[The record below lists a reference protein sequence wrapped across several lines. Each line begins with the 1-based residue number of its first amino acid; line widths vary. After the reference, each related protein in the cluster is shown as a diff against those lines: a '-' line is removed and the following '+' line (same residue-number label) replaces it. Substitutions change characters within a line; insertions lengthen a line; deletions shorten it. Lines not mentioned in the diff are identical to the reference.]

1 MLCVLLILNLN
12 YWTGCGQAVLTPQNT
27 TPGDVERILLTPD
40 HPVSQALAGSQ
51 FAGAIAIDVDR
62 ASGQFSLVYADGET
76 KQASGRY
83 VGQGPSISITEF
95 AFSRDGQGA
104 TLHLDPNTKQV
115 TLLTTTTGFEWRP
128 SAQVSAREIA
138 NNAQGKDAYRAA
150 NAELIEFEEDLV
162 KNGAALFDPGLLILG
177 KILMACNVICP
188 IILLILLLLGLLQDT
203 MGPGGNPVPTDSDGD
218 GIADANDNCPN
229 TANPNQA
236 DTDGDGVGDACDDTP
251 APNPLPPVA
260 QDNNTTTNEDTA
272 RIIDVLANDSDP
284 DGNLD
289 PTSVTVTVAATNGTT
304 AVNATTGAVTY
315 TPNANFNG
323 NDTFTYQVCDASVPP
338 LCDTAVVTVTVNPIN
353 DPPDAVDDSDV
364 TVNEDA
370 TVAITVLAND
380 NPGPEGNL
388 DPTSVT
394 VTVPPANGTATPD
407 AAGVIQYVPNPN
419 FNGTDTFTYQVCD
432 DGIPLPAACDTAV
445 VTVTVNPV
453 NDRPTITAPTMT
465 TVIEDLLTA
474 VPGIAVNDIDATTL
488 TVTLSIGAGTLTV
501 GNNIVGG
508 LTAGDITNNNSTMVT
523 LNGTIAAINTTLSN
537 PNGLAYRTAMNSNA
551 AETLTINVNDN
562 GQSGVDPSTVG
573 QPSSGGPADEQA
585 FGSVTVNI
593 TPVNDAP
600 VANPDTN
607 KIMEDAMPNTVSG
620 NVLTDN
626 ADTDVD
632 NVVPNDLM
640 VTNPGSGVV
649 GLFGTLNLAPDG
661 NYTYTLDNNNGQ
673 VGALNVGGQLQ
684 DVFNYTIQDTGGAP
698 GGSTLTITI
707 NGANDGPRAAPDR
720 YRVTQGATLIVNTV
734 LPGLLGNDSDIDN
747 DPLTELTVIQ
757 VGGDPANA
765 TAFTLNAN
773 GTFTYQHNGADTTD
787 VSFQYMA
794 NDGAANSN
802 TVTVDIEVVA
812 GPAANDDT
820 YATMLNTTINI
831 DAADGVIQG
840 GDPGA
845 MMDTLGD
852 PAATLTSFG
861 GGSLGGSVT
870 DNAAGTTVN
879 FGAGSLTVNADGSF
893 NFTPDTDFIGNFT
906 FSYRLTNTA
915 GTDDATVTITV
926 GAPAMAQNDGFT
938 CTGNIAIAIAANGV
952 LGDNGNGADT
962 GDAIMITAV
971 QGNAANVGNA
981 TATNMTGLNNV
992 TGFVTLNADGSFTY
1006 DPPPGFV
1013 GTDTFT
1019 YTIDNSFNAPSTA
1032 TVSITITGMIW
1043 FIDGAANGSQ
1053 NRGNFSNP
1061 FTTIAAFNAIQGVA
1075 RPNAIPADTIF
1086 LHSGSYTETDGFN
1099 LQNNQRLYGQGIDI
1113 TTIFNPGPNT
1123 AAPYPP
1129 PQGARPTIVTTAG
1142 NGFDLAANNT
1152 ILGLNVGDTPNNIG
1166 ISGTNVG
1173 VCTINTLS
1181 ITGLGQAID
1190 IDGGSLVVTIDQ
1202 LSSTNSPAEGIDIDN
1217 CLGTFAVALSN
1228 PNNVTVTNATGTAI
1242 DITGGTASCTF
1253 GTTRVNA
1260 RNGVGI
1266 NIMNTAGVI
1275 RFGNTVV
1282 GTVAGGT
1289 GTGINIDGITND
1301 VTFGVTSVTSSGGD
1315 GINIANLSGT
1325 AGTDVRFLSTLI
1337 GGLGQNIAGTGIT
1350 MSEISA
1356 ANDGNTVTFE
1366 RVFFSEGS
1374 TFTTGIAISGTAN
1387 PANIVGGLIT
1397 FGNTG
1402 GPSIIR
1408 GTTGDAFTATGLMP
1422 TTTYNGDITQN
1433 ANAALVRVTNH
1444 ENPGGPLTFQNG
1456 TLAATNGTGLQFD
1469 NADRAYNFN
1478 GTVTLNGGDAGIDII
1493 NRSGG
1498 LFNFANTTITDPS
1511 GTALNIDDLT
1521 PTVNYNGGSIT
1532 QNNAAGAVVVSNL
1545 INGVIGI
1552 NVTVTANTG
1561 TATGINLTNN
1571 VAGTINFTG
1580 RLDIDTTSA
1589 TGFNATGS
1597 GRVTVTGANNTVDTT
1612 TGTAVNIN
1620 DVTIGANGV
1629 TFQSVSCNGATNGIV
1644 LNNTGNTGGGFTVAG
1659 NGGDCEAAAG
1669 NCSGGL
1675 LQNTT
1680 GDAVSLNNANDV
1692 TLTRIHIDTPGDD
1705 GIDSQGGSDLV
1716 LTNIRVTNVNVAD
1729 TDGVEVTDLGG
1740 VNRIDDSRF
1749 ETLGAMVESA
1759 VDIANVDTDMTSFTM
1774 TGCTLTGTF
1783 ASVAL
1788 EVAVVSIASR
1798 GSSNLNNVTIGGAVA
1813 ADPTDTTLNVD
1824 GNHFSGLSGDAVAFL
1839 ATSSSTLTGLIQGNV
1854 FRDANPGGLGGINA
1868 QAFGAS
1874 TLNTTISNNLLDDVL
1889 LSGGNFAALAVI
1901 ALNTAS
1907 MTATI
1912 SGNQFRDL
1920 DGDNDVIVNAQA
1932 ISAIAD
1938 QGAGGGAVDITI
1950 DNNRIDDVGRE
1961 GIFVLARGQTPDM
1974 DVRIRGNN
1982 VGAGPDG
1989 LANTGGDDLPVGF
2002 AGPEAIEIR
2011 SQFDSNLD
2019 ALVTNNQ
2026 VVGNQTS
2033 RCVLSVAVESLFAN
2047 DTPVLNITV
2056 DDSAGANVFHQ
2067 AGNGNNVC
2075 FIADPGGINAAETLC
2090 INMTGNTVSGVGQI
2104 SIAQN
2109 GNATV
2114 NVTQT
2119 SGGNLSAVNGGAN
2132 VGVNGTPTFNQPACP
2147 LPSF

>member
-1 MLCVLLILNLN
+1 MTRKNRHLFAKGKAAICVLLILNLN
-12 YWTGCGQAVLTPQNT
+12 YWTGCGEAVLIPENT
-27 TPGDVERILLTPD
+27 MPGNVERILLTPD

-62 ASGQFSLVYADGET
+62 ASGRFNFIYADGET
-76 KQASGRY
+76 KQASGQY
-83 VGQGPSISITEF
+83 VGQGATISITEF
-95 AFSRDGQGA
+95 SFSRDGQGA
-104 TLHLDPNTKQV
+104 TLHLNPDTKQV

-138 NNAQGKDAYRAA
+138 NDAQGKDTYLAA
-150 NAELIEFEEDLV
+150 NDELIEFEEDLV
-162 KNGAALFDPGLLILG
+162 KNGAAQFAPGLFILG
-177 KILMACNVICP
+177 TIWLACTVICP
-188 IILLILLLLGLLQDT
+188 IFLLILLLLGLLQNT
-203 MGPGGNPVPTDSDGD
+203 MGPGGNPVPTDTDND

-236 DTDGDGVGDACDDTP
+236 DTDGDGVGDACENTP

-272 RIIDVLANDSDP
+272 RVIDILANDSDP

-289 PTSVTVTVAATNGTT
+289 PTSVTVTVAPTNGTT
-304 AVNATTGAVTY
+304 AINATTGQVTY

-323 NDTFTYQVCDASVPP
+323 NDTFTYQVCDAGVPP
-338 LCDTAVVTVTVNPIN
+338 LCDTAVVNITVNPIN
-353 DPPDAVDDSDV
+353 DLPTAVDDPNA

-380 NPGPEGNL
+380 NPGPDGNL

-394 VTVPPANGTATPD
+394 VTVPPANGTATPN
-407 AAGVIQYVPNPN
+407 AAGVIEYVPNPN

-432 DGIPLPAACDTAV
+432 DGIPPPAACDAAV
-445 VTVTVNPV
+445 VTITVNPV
-453 NDRPTITAPTMT
+453 NDPPDAVDDPSA
-465 TVIEDLLTA
+465 TVNE
-474 VPGIAVNDIDATTL
+474 DATIAI
-488 TVTLSIGAGTLTV
+488 TV
-501 GNNIVGG
+501 
-508 LTAGDITNNNSTMVT
+508 
-523 LNGTIAAINTTLSN
+523 
-537 PNGLAYRTAMNSNA
+537 LA
-551 AETLTINVNDN
+551 NDN
-562 GQSGVDPSTVG
+562 PGPDGNLDPT
-573 QPSSGGPADEQA
+573 
-585 FGSVTVNI
+585 SVTVTVAPANGTATPNAAGVI
-593 TPVNDAP
+593 EYIPNPNFNGADTFTYQVCDDGIPLPALCDTAVVNVNVIPVNDPP

-607 KIMEDAMPNTVSG
+607 KLMEDAMPNAVTG

-632 NVVPNDLM
+632 NVVPNDLT
-640 VTNPGSGVV
+640 VTNPGSGIV
-649 GLFGTLNLAPDG
+649 GLFGTLNIAPDG
-661 NYTYTLDNNNGQ
+661 NYTYTLDNGNAQ
-673 VGALNVGGQLQ
+673 VDALNVGGQLQ

-707 NGANDGPRAAPDR
+707 NGANDAPIAVGDR
-720 YRVTQGATLIVNTV
+720 YQVTQGSTLIINTV
-734 LPGLLGNDSDIDN
+734 LTGLLGNDTDIDN
-747 DPLTELTVIQ
+747 DPLTVIQ

-765 TAFTLNAN
+765 AAFTLNAD

-794 NDGAANSN
+794 NDGAASSN
-802 TVTVDIEVVA
+802 TVTVNIEVVA
-812 GPAANDDT
+812 GPAANNDMYDT
-820 YATMLNTTINI
+820 LLNTALNVN
-831 DAADGVIQG
+831 AANGVIQG
-840 GDPGA
+840 GAPGA
-845 MMDTLGD
+845 MMDTFGD

-861 GGSLGGSVT
+861 GGALGGSVT
-870 DNAAGTTVN
+870 DNAAGATVN

-893 NFTPDTDFIGNFT
+893 NFTPDTDFTGNFT

-962 GDAIMITAV
+962 GDALMVTAV

-981 TATNMTGLNNV
+981 TATNQTGLNNV

-1032 TVSITITGMIW
+1032 TVSITISGMIW
-1043 FIDGAANGSQ
+1043 FIDGAAGGSQ

-1061 FTTIAAFNAIQGVA
+1061 FTTIAAFNTAQGVA

-1086 LHSGSYTETDGFN
+1086 LHTGSYNEADGFN

-1113 TTIFNPGPNT
+1113 TTVFIPDANS

-1129 PQGARPTIVTTAG
+1129 PQGARPTIGTTSG
-1142 NGFDLAANNT
+1142 NGVDLAANNT
-1152 ILGLNVGDTPNNIG
+1152 ILGLNIGDTPNNIG

-1173 VCTINTLS
+1173 VCTINTVS
-1181 ITGLGQAID
+1181 IMGLGQAID
-1190 IDGGSLVVTIDQ
+1190 IDGGSLVVTIDE
-1202 LSSTNSPAEGIDIDN
+1202 LSSTNSPAEGIDINN
-1217 CLGTFAVALSN
+1217 CIGTFIVAPSN
-1228 PNNVTVTNATGTAI
+1228 PNVVTVTNATGTAI
-1242 DITGGTASCTF
+1242 DVTGGTASCTF
-1253 GTTRVNA
+1253 GTTRINA

-1301 VTFGVTSVTSSGGD
+1301 VTFGFTSVLSSGGD
-1315 GINIANLSGT
+1315 GINIANMSGT
-1325 AGTDVRFLSTLI
+1325 AGTDVRFRSTLI
-1337 GGLGQNIAGTGIT
+1337 GGVGDSIAGTGIKL
-1350 MSEISA
+1350 SEISA

-1366 RVFFSEGS
+1366 RVFFGDGI
-1374 TFTTGIAISGTAN
+1374 TVTTGIAISGTAN

-1402 GPSIIR
+1402 GPSLIR
-1408 GTTGDAFTATGLMP
+1408 GTTGDAFTATGLLIE
-1422 TTTYNGDITQN
+1422 TVYNGNITQN
-1433 ANAALVRVTNH
+1433 ADAALVRITNH
-1444 ENPGGPLTFQNG
+1444 DNAGRAITFQNG
-1456 TLAATNGTGLQFD
+1456 TLAATNGTGLQFS
-1469 NADRAYNFN
+1469 NADDTYNFN
-1478 GTVTLNGGDAGIDII
+1478 GTVTLDGGDAGIDIL
-1493 NRSGG
+1493 NGPQG
-1498 LFNFANTTITDPS
+1498 LFIFANTTINDPS
-1511 GTALNIDDLT
+1511 GTALNIEGGT

-1545 INGVIGI
+1545 ANGAIGI
-1552 NVTVTANTG
+1552 NVTVTANTS

-1571 VAGTINFTG
+1571 SSAIINLTG
-1580 RLDIDTTSA
+1580 SLDIDTTSG

-1597 GRVTVTGANNTVDTT
+1597 GTITVTGANNTVDTT

-1620 DVTIGANGV
+1620 GVTIGANGV
-1629 TFQSVSCNGATNGIV
+1629 AFQSVSCNGATNGIV
-1644 LNNTGNTGGGFTVAG
+1644 LNNTGNTGGGFTVTG

-1669 NCSGGL
+1669 NCSGGF

-1680 GDAVSLNNANDV
+1680 ADAVSLTNANDV
-1692 TLTRIHIDTPGDD
+1692 TLTRVHIDNPGDD
-1705 GIDSQGGSDLV
+1705 GVDSQGGSDLV
-1716 LTNIRVTNVNVAD
+1716 LTNVRVTNVTAANG
-1729 TDGVEVTDLGG
+1729 DGLEATGLGG

-1749 ETLGAMVESA
+1749 ETIGANAESA
-1759 VDIANVDTDMTSFTM
+1759 VDICNIDTNMTSFTM
-1774 TGCTLTGTF
+1774 TGCTIAGQNRF
-1783 ASVAL
+1783 GVP
-1788 EVAVVSIASR
+1788 AVNIEAR

-1824 GNHFSGLSGDAVAFL
+1824 GNHFSGLTGNAVNVLSTDFAT
-1839 ATSSSTLTGLIQGNV
+1839 ATSSIQGNV
-1854 FRDANPGGLGGINA
+1854 FRDSNPGGMSGVNVSA
-1868 QAFGAS
+1868 VAAS
-1874 TLNTTISNNLLDDVL
+1874 THNTTISNNLLDDLEL
-1889 LSGGNFAALAVI
+1889 LGIGLV
-1901 ALNTAS
+1901 ALNVGVADIAG

-1920 DGDNDVIVNAQA
+1920 DGDNDVIVNAEA
-1932 ISAIAD
+1932 IRASVN
-1938 QGAGGGAVDITI
+1938 QGAGGGPVDITI
-1950 DNNRIDDVGRE
+1950 DNNRIDDVGRQ
-1961 GIFVLARGQTPDM
+1961 GISVDVGGQTPDM

-1989 LANTGGDDLPVGF
+1989 LANAGGDDLPVGF
-2002 AGPEAIEIR
+2002 ANREAILILCMG
-2011 SQFDSNLD
+2011 DANLD
-2019 ALVTNNQ
+2019 VLVTNNQ
-2026 VVGNQTS
+2026 VVGSQTS
-2033 RCVLSVAVESLFAN
+2033 QEVLDVGVASNLN
-2047 DTPVLNITV
+2047 GDTPVLNITV

-2067 AGNGNNVC
+2067 AGSGNNVR
-2075 FIADPGGINAAETLC
+2075 FLTDPGGTNAAETLC
-2090 INMTGNTVSGVGQI
+2090 INMTGNTVSGAAQI
-2104 SIAQN
+2104 GIDQN

-2119 SGGNLSAVNGGAN
+2119 SALNLSAVNGGAN